1 LPKPGKRIKEM
12 VLQQGIKT
20 LVVVGVGLIG
30 GSFALSLKRAGK
42 VEHVIGVGRS
52 LENLQRALELGVVDE
67 ISQDVAAVV
76 SRADLV
82 LLATPVGQMAA
93 LLQAMA
99 PHLSPL
105 TIISDAGSTK
115 GDVVEV
121 FRHCVPH
128 HLARC
133 VPAHPIAGS
142 ELSGAAAAQY
152 GLYENRNVVLTP
164 LAESDVDAVEC
175 MADLWQSCGARI
187 QRLTPAEHDAI
198 FATVSHLPHLLAF
211 SYVNMIAGKDN
222 AERCLDFAS
231 TGFRDFTRIAGSSP
245 EMWRD
250 ICLANRAA
258 LLQELASYRAELD
271 ALALQIEAGESD
283 TLSQRF
289 AAARQV
295 RGAWHQKF
303 QRKG

>member
-1 LPKPGKRIKEM
+1 
-12 VLQQGIKT
+12 LQQGIKT

-30 GSFALSLKRAGK
+30 GSFSLSLKRGGK
-42 VEHVIGVGRS
+42 VERVIGVGRS
-52 LENLQRALELGVVDE
+52 LDNLQRALELGVVDE
-67 ISQDVAAVV
+67 ISQDVASVV
-76 SRADLV
+76 AGVDMV
-82 LLATPVGQMAA
+82 LLATPVGQMAG

-99 PHLSPL
+99 PHLSPH

-121 FRHCVPH
+121 FRRCLPQ
-128 HLARC
+128 HLSHC

-142 ELSGAAAAQY
+142 ELSGASAAQY
-152 GLYENRNVVLTP
+152 GLYENRTVVLTP
-164 LAESDVDAVEC
+164 LPETDSAAIDCVAG
-175 MADLWQSCGARI
+175 LWQSCGARI
-187 QRLTPAEHDAI
+187 QRLTPAEHDGI

-211 SYVNMIAGKDN
+211 SYVNMIADKDN

-250 ICLANRAA
+250 ICLANRDA
-258 LLQELASYRAELD
+258 LLKELSAYRTELD
-271 ALALQIEAGESD
+271 TLAQHIEAGEGEI
-283 TLSQRF
+283 LSQRF
-289 AAARQV
+289 AQARQL
-295 RGAWHQKF
+295 RGLWHQKF